1 MIYAVIPLVVAF
13 VCLWLGRRMA
23 SALLIMTYLSIEGFL
38 KLLSNY
44 NRIVHVG
51 LDLIVLS
58 LAAYLILQAIV
69 ERRAALDELPY
80 TKLIM
85 VYGLWMVL
93 QLLNPFSPG
102 LIQSIA
108 AFKIHLT
115 MVPLYFIAAT
125 LFRTPQDVTK
135 FLFGMTL
142 ISLIPSSM
150 ALAQYALGPSSVLDL
165 SPRFWANIS
174 YYHEWRPFGTS
185 AQPGGASVFA
195 FLIMPLTVALLV
207 ATGVRKTMK
216 PIAVLAIF
224 LAAGT
229 FVVSGVR
236 QVLLGCVLAIA
247 VMAVL
252 LMSRRSSRIGV
263 VLALLAALGFGGYV
277 GVATFL
283 RPMATEAIL
292 RDPRAP
298 EIWRQRDVT
307 QRIFTLTS
315 GSTYAQAR
323 ANPIR
328 IISYRAQ
335 HYPFGAGLGRTGST
349 LGAFKEQVN
358 ADATNRATQADVGW
372 TADNF
377 FADMIVEG
385 GIPALIMI
393 MWILIGMLFRALRLA
408 RRADDPIIGATAAAL
423 TGFYF
428 SILVMSYG
436 SQPLLGNPITAY
448 FWFFSGMCAAMQRIE
463 HHEVAQR
470 AQAEAL
476 DEAMD
481 TGALPASFR

>member
-1 MIYAVIPLVVAF
+1 VIYAVVPLVVALI
-13 VCLWLGRRMA
+13 CLWLGRRMA
-23 SALLIMTYLSIEGFL
+23 SALLILGYLSIEGFL

-58 LAAYLILQAIV
+58 LAGYLILQAIM

-80 TKLIM
+80 TKLILI
-85 VYGLWMVL
+85 YGLWMFL
-93 QLLNPFSPG
+93 QLLNPYSPG
-102 LIQSIA
+102 IIQSVA

-125 LFRTPQDVTK
+125 LFRTPQDVVK

-142 ISLIPSSM
+142 ISLIPSAM
-150 ALAQYALGPSSVLDL
+150 ALAQYALGPASVLDL

-185 AQPGGASVFA
+185 AVPGGASVFA
-195 FLIMPLTVALLV
+195 FLLAPLTIALLI
-207 ATGVRKTMK
+207 APVRKSMK
-216 PIAVLAIF
+216 PIAILAI
-224 LAAGT
+224 LMAAAT

-236 QVLLGCVLAIA
+236 QVLLGCVLTIV
-247 VMAVL
+247 VMMVL
-252 LMSRRSSRIGV
+252 MISRESRKIGMV
-263 VLALLAALGFGGYV
+263 MTLLAILGFGGYV

-307 QRIFTLTS
+307 QRIFTLTR
-315 GSTYAQAR
+315 GSSYLQAR
-323 ANPIR
+323 DNPMR
-328 IISYRAQ
+328 IITYRAT

-358 ADATNRATQADVGW
+358 ADATSRGTQADVGW

-393 MWILIGMLFRALRLA
+393 MWILIGMMVRAVRLA
-408 RRADDPIIGATAAAL
+408 RRAQDPIIIPTAAAL
-423 TGFYF
+423 AGFYI
-428 SILVMSYG
+428 SILAMSYG
-436 SQPLLGNPITAY
+436 SQPLLGNPITAH
-448 FWFFSGMCAAMQRIE
+448 FWFFCGLCAAMQRIE

-470 AQAEAL
+470 EQAEAL
-476 DEAMD
+476 DAEMDSGAMPV
-481 TGALPASFR
+481 GFR